1 MAFPDDGQR
10 LALKAVVR
18 PGGLRAVVQPIVR
31 LADGLLV
38 GYEALARVAGGEP
51 PDALLRR
58 AQAEGRRADIEIAFL
73 RAAATLGPPPD
84 GRLLFVSV
92 GPGLL
97 DDARLRE
104 VIDRLPERL
113 VLQITED
120 QPMTDES
127 WLADHLAPLLAR
139 GVRLAIDDTGSGY
152 ASLPRTWSTC
162 GRTF

>member
-1 MAFPDDGQR
+1 MAFPDEGQR
-10 LALKAVVR
+10 LALEAVLR
-18 PGGLRAVVQPIVR
+18 PGGLSAVVQPIVR
-31 LADGLLV
+31 LADGLFV

-58 AQAEGRRADIEIAFL
+58 AQAEGRRGDIEIAIL
-73 RAAATLGPPPD
+73 RAAATLGPPPG

-97 DDARLRE
+97 DDERLRE

-113 VLQITED
+113 VLGITQD

-127 WLADHLAPLLAR
+127 CLRTTSPHCWP
-139 GVRLAIDDTGSGY
+139 VGSGWRSTTPDR
-152 ASLPRTWSTC
+152 ATPAFRTWSTS